1 MLASLV
7 HLTKKIRIRVNLILF
22 LVLTLGRWSMV
33 HLEQQALLIM
43 VEARASLEVD
53 SNNRI
58 SLQVN
63 QQIKLCLCNTT
74 LLSVTI
80 Q

>member
-33 HLEQQALLIM
+33 HLGQQAHLIM
-43 VEARASLEVD
+43 VEVRASLEVD

-58 SLQVN
+58 SLQVK
-63 QQIKLCLCNTT
+63 QQIKSCRCNTT